1 MVVALAGMVAVPAVA
16 QEPTTCDEVTLST
29 DSGTVGAP
37 VTVSVDGPDI
47 WEGYPVTVA
56 FDGNAIATSP
66 AAVQADEDGDASC
79 QFAVPATIGGVPHT
93 ITVTV
98 AATHCTADFMV
109 VPAVKIAPT
118 TGPAGTP
125 ATVTGSGFGTAV
137 PVTVMVTIGGATF
150 ASGVAVNADGSFTA
164 AGTIPAGLMAGPQAV
179 YAVDGASLA
188 ATAAVPFTVTPNLAV
203 TPTSGLAGIKV
214 SIAGSGWA
222 DSDEE
227 TNSDVT
233 LTFGGQDWVTV
244 PALGGVIDVTE
255 VATLTTTPAGGMAI
269 AGTQTV
275 NEGLVDEYVIQG
287 GTTFTVIA
295 RQLSLTPASGP
306 MGTSVM
312 VMASSLTPDG
322 VVPVPVGT
330 DPEDPAYVAGLRI
343 GGIGWNG
350 AVIPITTGGALTPT
364 TLIVPAGLIPGANTV
379 LLTDTP
385 GGLQAAGIFTVTRPT
400 LSVTPATGP
409 EGTMVT
415 IRGSGW
421 VPGRTVTLKFND
433 VILTSAMADANGNLA
448 AAINIP
454 ATAVPGA
461 NRLDAQDDRGNK
473 ALTAIFTVPGAAIQV
488 TDPDPA
494 EGPAG
499 SSFTITGSGF
509 GAYSGIKVTITGFG
523 AGAAYQFPTSAFTSS
538 LGAFTFT
545 STIPGVAP
553 GSAVLSATDNDS
565 TATTFFVVTQP
576 EETVETALASIMD
589 NVVIVWH
596 YDNQDAEWFFFDPL
610 DPGSDLETL
619 EAGGAYWI
627 KVDLAEGVDSIE
639 LVWGVHAYTLY
650 DGWNNIGWQG

>member
-16 QEPTTCDEVTLST
+16 QQPTTCPEVTLST
-29 DSGTVGAP
+29 LSGAVGSP
-37 VTVSVDGPDI
+37 VTVAVNGPDT

-56 FDGNAIATSP
+56 FDGNAVATSP
-66 AAVQADEDGDASC
+66 AAVTANENGDASC
-79 QFAVPATIGGVPHT
+79 QFAVPATVGGIPHT

-98 AATHCTADFMV
+98 AATQCTATFTV
-109 VPAVKIAPT
+109 VPAVKISPT
-118 TGPAGTP
+118 TGPSGTS
-125 ATVTGSGFGTAV
+125 ATVTGSGFGTTV
-137 PVTVMVTIGGATF
+137 PVTAMVTVGGATF
-150 ASGVAVNADGSFTA
+150 ATGVAVNTDGSFTA
-164 AGTIPAGLMAGPQAV
+164 TGAIPAGLMAGPQPVVAI
-179 YAVDGASLA
+179 DGASLQ

-222 DSDEE
+222 DSDVV

-233 LTFGGQDWVTV
+233 LTFGGQAWVTV
-244 PALGGVIDVTE
+244 EAPGGVIDETE
-255 VATLTTTPAGGMAI
+255 VVTLTTTPAGGMAI
-269 AGTQTV
+269 AGSQTV
-275 NEGLVDEYVIQG
+275 NIGGVPEPEYTIAG
-287 GTTFTVIA
+287 GTTFTVVA
-295 RQLSLTPASGP
+295 RELSLTPASGP

-312 VMASSLTPDG
+312 VMASNLTPDG
-322 VVPVPVGT
+322 TVEIGDLDIGT
-330 DPEDPAYVAGLRI
+330 KN
-343 GGIGWNG
+343 WNG

-409 EGTMVT
+409 ENSMVT

-421 VPGRTVTLKFND
+421 VPGRTVTLWFND
-433 VILTSAMADANGNLA
+433 VVLTSAMADGNGNIA

-454 ATAVPGA
+454 AAAVPGA
-461 NRLDAQDDRGNK
+461 NRLDATDDRGNK

-494 EGPAG
+494 EGGAG
-499 SSFTITGSGF
+499 SAFTITGSGF
-509 GAYSGIKVTITGFG
+509 GAYTGITVRITGFG
-523 AGAAYQFPTSAFTSS
+523 ASAPYTFPTSAFSGP

-553 GSAVLSATDNDS
+553 GSAVLSATDGLS